1 MKRDD
6 EVTQLRVPPHSLEA
20 EQSVLGGLMLDNGAL
35 DRVGDMLVAGDFYRF
50 EHRAIYAAI
59 AALISSTKPAD
70 VITVH
75 EQLQRSTR
83 PGEDWGGLQY
93 LNALAQC
100 VPSAANIGAYA
111 RIVREHAERRA
122 LIAALRDAEELV
134 WSDATS
140 LAETRERIGA
150 LLSALERRT
159 AGKEPRVVGE
169 LALERADHY
178 TDVAEGRAEPGTP
191 SGIARLDSAFGGG
204 LKPGRLIVLGARP
217 SVGKTSLAGQIASY
231 VAGQGQSVLVL
242 SQEMTAGE
250 LVDRF
255 IANAGSVHLGR
266 LTTGRLDGD
275 EWSRISDAIEDL
287 QRRSVFIDDTPALTL
302 QQIRAKARQVK
313 RKHGLALLVLDH
325 LQLCGS
331 TGGAEKRH
339 HQIEQISRGLKALAK
354 ELDITV
360 LLLSQL
366 NRASTE
372 RDEPELSDLK
382 ESGAIEEDADAVLLL
397 HPMGNEPDGSLL
409 VLLKLGKNRGGPR
422 GRLAMSFDGRTQRWA
437 ESSGNV
443 ERRSRRGQE

>member
-1 MKRDD
+1 MKHD
-6 EVTQLRVPPHSLEA
+6 EVAQLRVPPHSLEA
-20 EQSVLGGLMLDNGAL
+20 EQSVLGGLMLDNGAF

-59 AALISSTKPAD
+59 TTLISSTKPAD

-83 PGEDWGGLQY
+83 LGEDWGGLQY
-93 LNALAQC
+93 LNALAQS

-140 LAETRERIGA
+140 LTETRERIGA

-159 AGKEPRVVGE
+159 AGKEARVLGE

-178 TDVAEGRAEPGTP
+178 TDLAEGRTEPGIPT
-191 SGIARLDSAFGGG
+191 GIGRLDAAFGGG

-231 VAGQGQSVLVL
+231 VAGQGQRVLVL

-313 RKHGLALLVLDH
+313 RKHGLALVVIDY
-325 LQLCGS
+325 LQLCS
-331 TGGAEKRH
+331 SAGGAEKRH

-409 VLLKLGKNRGGPR
+409 VLLKLAKNRGGPR